1 VLLLIVSNKKVVAEV
16 SADASYLQWLSN
28 VPFLYY
34 AGMGMIFDIDGE
46 SAEKTIPSNFPVCGD
61 FILD

>member
-1 VLLLIVSNKKVVAEV
+1 MLI
-16 SADASYLQWLSN
+16 LSHIIL
-28 VPFLYY
+28 FICY